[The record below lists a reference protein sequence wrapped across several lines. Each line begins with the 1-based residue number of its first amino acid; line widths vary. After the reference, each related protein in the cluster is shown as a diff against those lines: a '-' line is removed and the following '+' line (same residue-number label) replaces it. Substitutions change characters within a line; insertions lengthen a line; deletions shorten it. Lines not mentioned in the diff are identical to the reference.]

1 MAVVFFLPWVA
12 AAEELRIADMRLIPY
27 ERGRLPGE
35 VLGIPQIAFDGVLG
49 NYGDRG
55 FGSHPSQPIHQA
67 ALIIWDDDTPGLEVS
82 DAQIQQRL
90 LESSYLV
97 FSAMA
102 ARSLCSMFGY
112 YNADT
117 LQVVAQRFDV
127 ASPGHSCMT
136 TRRRDGGTQNML
148 AGSGGLKFIR
158 PYHVDNR
165 TQISLDTPLL
175 EALLKLPNGELKE
188 RIDEAVV
195 SFLRAN
201 TDATSMDERSELI
214 LMRIA
219 IDTLLNVPHDK
230 AAFRRAINEHFDELP
245 NPPIWH
251 KGSLDESRWRE
262 HWDKHVNRP
271 VDAWVHDFCAARNAA
286 AHGPANGEKGS
297 IWPRHNHLIFSAWL
311 LPLIVKKL
319 LAQAGIYKLSA
330 ENKVARAG
338 FEVFLAHDLLA
349 VTEEEGTNVWWQIAE
364 SELFQPPL
372 AEQLQQA
379 LSETSGE

>member
-12 AAEELRIADMRLIPY
+12 AAEELRIADICLMPY

-35 VLGIPQIAFDGVLG
+35 LLGIPQAAFDGVLG

-55 FGSHPSQPIHQA
+55 FGSQPSHPVRQA
-67 ALIIWDDDTPGLEVS
+67 ALVIWNDDTPGMEVS
-82 DAQIQQRL
+82 DVQIQQRL
-90 LESSYLV
+90 VQSSYLA
-97 FSAMA
+97 FSALA
-102 ARSLCSMFGY
+102 GRSLCSAFEY

-117 LQVVAQRFDV
+117 LQVVAQRFDI
-127 ASPGHSCMT
+127 ASPAHSCMT

-165 TQISLDTPLL
+165 AGISIDTPLL
-175 EALLKLPNGELKE
+175 EALLKLPDGELKE
-188 RIDEAVV
+188 RIDEAIV

-201 TDATSMDERSELI
+201 TDAPSMDERSELI
-214 LMRIA
+214 LMRVA

-251 KGSLDESRWRE
+251 KGSLDESWWRE
-262 HWDKHVNRP
+262 HWDKNVNRP
-271 VDAWVHDFCAARNAA
+271 LDAWVHDFCAARNAA

-297 IWPRHNHLIFSAWL
+297 IWPRHNHLIFSTWL

-319 LAQAGIYKLSA
+319 LVQAGLYEFSA
-330 ENKVARAG
+330 EDKVARAG

-349 VTEEEGTNVWWQIAE
+349 ATDEHENKVWWQVAE
-364 SELFQPPL
+364 SALFLPL
-372 AEQLQQA
+372 FAERLRQA
-379 LSETSGE
+379 CE

>member
-1 MAVVFFLPWVA
+1 MAVVFFLPWIA
-12 AAEELRIADMRLIPY
+12 AAEELRIADMCLKPY

-35 VLGIPQIAFDGVLG
+35 LLGIPQAAFDGVLG

-55 FGSHPSQPIHQA
+55 FGSQPSLPIQQA
-67 ALIIWDDDTPGLEVS
+67 AIIIWDDDTPGLEAS

-90 LESSYLV
+90 VQCSYLA
-97 FSAMA
+97 FSVLAD
-102 ARSLCSMFGY
+102 RSLCSVFEY

-117 LQVVAQRFDV
+117 LQVVAQRFDIT
-127 ASPGHSCMT
+127 SPAHSCMT
-136 TRRRDGGTQNML
+136 TRRRDGVTQNML

-165 TQISLDTPLL
+165 ARISIERPLL
-175 EALLKLPNGELKE
+175 EALLNLRDGELKE
-188 RIDEAVV
+188 RIDEAIV

-201 TDATSMDERSELI
+201 TDAASMDERSEVI

-251 KGSLDESRWRE
+251 KGNLDESWWRE
-262 HWDKHVNRP
+262 HWDKNVNRP
-271 VDAWVHDFCAARNAA
+271 LDAWVHDFCAARNAA

-297 IWPRHNHLIFSAWL
+297 IWPRLNHLIFSAWL
-311 LPLIVKKL
+311 LPLIVKNL
-319 LAQAGIYKLSA
+319 LVQAGLYEFSA
-330 ENKVARAG
+330 KDKIARAG

-349 VTEEEGTNVWWQIAE
+349 ATDEDENKVWWQVAE
-364 SELFQPPL
+364 SALFLPL
-372 AEQLQQA
+372 FAERLYRA
-379 LSETSGE
+379 CE